1 LILADLAAHAD
12 LLAPA
17 RDDARSVVAH
27 DPDLA
32 GPRGR
37 ALRQLLLLFER
48 DVAARYL
55 GSG

>member
-1 LILADLAAHAD
+1 LADLAAHAD

-17 RDDARSVVAH
+17 RDDARMIALC
-27 DPDLA
+27 DPGLS

-37 ALRQLLLLFER
+37 ALRQLLQLFER
-48 DVAARYL
+48 DLAARYL